1 MSALVLLAMLV
12 VPVEG
17 QPFEGNLESITA
29 DGTTTFRLAAGEP
42 ALAGG
47 QRTVAPQ
54 SLVRWSH
61 PKPLQPQPLV
71 VLADG
76 SRLVAA
82 ADWSGN
88 APLQFVGDSITV
100 RSDSWSEARLDRS
113 QVRGL
118 VFAER
123 SHPSDRQRL
132 EYTVRAA
139 SAKQDEALLAN
150 QDRLAGTVKK
160 LAAGTLTLATEAG
173 DVELPLSRVE
183 AVIFANERPT
193 GDSLLRACMIV
204 GLRDGSLLYANSVEA
219 NDAGAR
225 LETTGGVKFTG
236 GVRDDFVALQVL
248 DGDFVYLSDLE
259 PANYR
264 HVPYL
269 EIAWPYER
277 DRSLEGQPL
286 RVGGKIYLKGLAM
299 HSAARLTYRLDGT
312 YRRFDADVALDD
324 SAGNRGSVT
333 FAVYLLRDGKWQE
346 AFKSGVVRGGE
357 KPHRVSVDLTGAAAI
372 TLTVDYADRG
382 DELDHAD
389 WLDAR
394 LVK

>member
-1 MSALVLLAMLV
+1 MSALVLIAMLV

-17 QPFEGNLESITA
+17 KPFEGDLEAIAA
-29 DGTTTFRLAAGEP
+29 DGTVTFRLAASEV
-42 ALAGG
+42 AAATG
-47 QRTVAPQ
+47 QRTVDHRN
-54 SLVRWSH
+54 LVRWSH

-76 SRLVAA
+76 SRLVTA
-82 ADWSGN
+82 ADWSGE
-88 APLQFVGDSITV
+88 APVQIVGDSITV

-123 SHPSDRQRL
+123 SHPRDRLQL
-132 EYTVRAA
+132 ENEVRAA
-139 SAKQDEALLAN
+139 SGKQDEALLAN

-193 GDSLLRACMIV
+193 GDSIPRARMIV

-225 LETTGGVKFTG
+225 LETTGGVRLTG

-277 DRSLEGQPL
+277 DRNLQGEPL
-286 RVGGKIYLKGLAM
+286 RIGGKIYLKGIAM
-299 HSAARLTYRLDGT
+299 HSAARLSYSLDGT
-312 YRRFDADVALDD
+312 FRRFDSDVALDD
-324 SAGNRGSVT
+324 STGNGGSVT
-333 FAVYLLRDGKWQE
+333 FAVYLLRDGKWQAE
-346 AFKSGVVRGGE
+346 FQSGVVRGGE
-357 KPHRVSVDLTGAAAI
+357 QPRRVSVDLTGAAAI